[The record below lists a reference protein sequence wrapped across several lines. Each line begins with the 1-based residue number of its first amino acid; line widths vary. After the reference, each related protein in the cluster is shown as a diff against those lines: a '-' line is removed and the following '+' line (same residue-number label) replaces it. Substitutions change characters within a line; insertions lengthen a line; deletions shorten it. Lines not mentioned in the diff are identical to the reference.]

1 MKDMARPRNT
11 IANMVWFKTKTL
23 LEIMSKMSDSEL
35 GAWLRKAAN
44 DCVNGCTAPDVD
56 PFVKQSYEA
65 SLAKMLARQNI
76 DAQKYLRR
84 LARNGKIITAIY
96 NDQDATDVSMP
107 ETISTNEASNPPTRE
122 SETRGPQT
130 DDFNGDATTGDGV
143 EVFYSRESGALSPTT
158 ISNISQDAPNDNAGD
173 ERRSG
178 SNSAATVNLVHPAP
192 IAESARCA
200 TSEAVKALADASTRE
215 GEDGRNHRGN
225 TGLLESSTS
234 AKTLSE
240 ARESR
245 RTGGTPKRVEM
256 PTARSHAETLPVR
269 SPADAPAGSTVDVEA
284 TPAKRPYGSCGHV
297 MLTNEEGAHLREIY
311 GKHLEVA
318 IDILDGYIENDGKA
332 AKKYKNHAAVLR
344 KGNWVWNKVQEMIL
358 NEKRIENAS
367 KQGDRR
373 SFRQQEREHQTE
385 LMHKSLFAPS
395 IGMDNRE
402 ISNG

>member
-1 MKDMARPRNT
+1 MARPRK
-11 IANMVWFKTKTL
+11 ISPDIMVLKMAEVISKILTMNDT
-23 LEIMSKMSDSEL
+23 EI
-35 GAWLRKAAN
+35 GAWFRKAAV
-44 DCVNGCTAPDVD
+44 DVMNGCKD
-56 PFVKQSYEA
+56 PNCDPLIRQQFEHALQELQKRQEHNATMYRNR
-65 SLAKMLARQNI
+65 LARQ
-76 DAQKYLRR
+76 
-84 LARNGKIITAIY
+84 GKSLKI
-96 NDQDATDVSMP
+96 NDQETATGNYHKP
-107 ETISTNEASNPPTRE
+107 ATISTNEASNPPTRE

-130 DDFNGDATTGDGV
+130 DNFNGDATTGDGV
-143 EVFYSRESGALSPTT
+143 EVYHSRERGALAPTT
-158 ISNISQDAPNDNAGD
+158 ISNISQDAPNGNAGD
-173 ERRSG
+173 ESRSG
-178 SNSAATVNLVHPAP
+178 SNSVATVNLVHPAP

-215 GEDGRNHRGN
+215 GEDERDYRGN
-225 TGLLESSTS
+225 TGVLESSSS
-234 AKTLSE
+234 AKTLAE
-240 ARESR
+240 AREGQARESR

-256 PTARSHAETLPVR
+256 PTASHAETLPVR
-269 SPADAPAGSTVDVEA
+269 SPAEL
-284 TPAKRPYGSCGHV
+284 KKPYGTCGHV
-297 MLTNEEGAHLREIY
+297 MLTDTEGNHLREVY
-311 GKHLEVA
+311 GPHLAIA

-402 ISNG
+402 ITNG

>member
-1 MKDMARPRNT
+1 MARKRNQIT
-11 IANMVWFKTKTL
+11 TFVIGNMEKIVSHIL
-23 LEIMSKMSDSEL
+23 GMSDSEL
-35 GAWLRKAAN
+35 AAWTRKAVT
-44 DCVNGCTAPDVD
+44 DLCNGCKD
-56 PFVKQSYEA
+56 PNTDCLVREIYEKSKNIMEA
-65 SLAKMLARQNI
+65 RQTYNSRYYQRNLARQ
-76 DAQKYLRR
+76 
-84 LARNGKIITAIY
+84 GKSLKI
-96 NDQDATDVSMP
+96 NNQDTTDVSTP
-107 ETISTNEASNPPTRE
+107 GPISTNEASNPPTRE

-130 DDFNGDATTGDGV
+130 DNFNGDATTGDGV
-143 EVFYSRESGALSPTT
+143 EAFQSRESGALVPTT
-158 ISNISQDAPNDNAGD
+158 ISNISQDAPNGNAG
-173 ERRSG
+173 EAIPSG
-178 SNSAATVNLVHPAP
+178 RNAVLTGLLEHPAP

-200 TSEAVKALADASTRE
+200 TSEAVKALADASTRK
-215 GEDGRNHRGN
+215 GEDGRDHRGN

-234 AKTLSE
+234 AKNFTLDS
-240 ARESR
+240 RTDKDRQPNR

-256 PTARSHAETLPVR
+256 PTASHAETLPVR
-269 SPADAPAGSTVDVEA
+269 SPAEL
-284 TPAKRPYGSCGHV
+284 KKPYGTCGHV
-297 MLTNEEGAHLREIY
+297 MLTDTEGRHLREVY
-311 GKHLEVA
+311 GPHLAIA

-402 ISNG
+402 ITNG

>member
-11 IANMVWFKTKTL
+11 VVRNVEFDMNVL
-23 LEIMSKMSDSEL
+23 LETISKKTDTEL
-35 GAWLRKAAN
+35 ATWFRKAVH
-44 DCVNGCTAPDVD
+44 DCTNGCTAQDVD
-56 PFVKQSYEA
+56 PFIKESYKA
-65 SLAKMLARQNI
+65 SFAKMIARQNI
-76 DAQKYLRR
+76 DAQKYKNK
-84 LARNGKIITAIY
+84 LAREGKKI
-96 NDQDATDVSMP
+96 NDQETATGNYQTP
-107 ETISTNEASNPPTRE
+107 GTISTNEASNQPTRE

-130 DDFNGDATTGDGV
+130 DNFNGDATTGDGV
-143 EVFYSRESGALSPTT
+143 EVCHSRESGSFAPAT
-158 ISNISQDAPNDNAGD
+158 ISNISQDAPNGNAGD

-178 SNSAATVNLVHPAP
+178 SNSVATVNLVHPAP

-215 GEDGRNHRGN
+215 GEDEHDHRGN
-225 TGLLESSTS
+225 TGILESSSS
-234 AKTLSE
+234 AKTLTEARQSQ

-256 PTARSHAETLPVR
+256 PTATSHAETLPVR
-269 SPADAPAGSTVDVEA
+269 SPAEL
-284 TPAKRPYGSCGHV
+284 KKPYGTCGHV
-297 MLTNEEGAHLREIY
+297 MLTDTEGRHLREVY
-311 GKHLEVA
+311 GPHLAIA

-402 ISNG
+402 ITNG

>member
-1 MKDMARPRNT
+1 MARPRN
-11 IANMVWFKTKTL
+11 IIPRIVGFDMVELASKIL
-23 LEIMSKMSDSEL
+23 KMSDTEL
-35 GAWLRKAAN
+35 VAWFRKAVS
-44 DCVNGCTAPDVD
+44 DCVDGCNDQDCD
-56 PFVKQSYEA
+56 PFIRIQFERSLNQMHVKQELDAQTYRNR
-65 SLAKMLARQNI
+65 LARQ
-76 DAQKYLRR
+76 
-84 LARNGKIITAIY
+84 GKKI
-96 NDQDATDVSMP
+96 NDQESATGNYHKP
-107 ETISTNEASNPPTRE
+107 ATISTNEASNPPTRE

-130 DDFNGDATTGDGV
+130 DNFNGDATTGDGV
-143 EVFYSRESGALSPTT
+143 EVCLSRENGSFAPTT
-158 ISNISQDAPNDNAGD
+158 ISNISQDAPNGNAGD

-178 SNSAATVNLVHPAP
+178 SNSVATVNLVHPAP

-215 GEDGRNHRGN
+215 GEDGRDHRGN

-240 ARESR
+240 ARQSQARESR
-245 RTGGTPKRVEM
+245 RTGGDSLRRVEKQ
-256 PTARSHAETLPVR
+256 TASHAETLTVR
-269 SPADAPAGSTVDVEA
+269 SPAEL
-284 TPAKRPYGSCGHV
+284 KKPYGTCGHV
-297 MLTNEEGAHLREIY
+297 MLTDTEGRHLREVY
-311 GKHLEVA
+311 GPHLAIA

>member
-1 MKDMARPRNT
+1 MARPRNT
-11 IANMVWFKTKTL
+11 IANMVEFKTKTL
-23 LEIMSKMSDSEL
+23 LEIMSNMSDSEL

-76 DAQKYLRR
+76 DAQKYQRN
-84 LARNGKIITAIY
+84 LARQGKSLKI
-96 NDQDATDVSMP
+96 NDQDATDVSTP
-107 ETISTNEASNPPTRE
+107 ETISANEAGNPPTRE

-130 DDFNGDATTGDGV
+130 DNFNGDATTGDRV
-143 EVFYSRESGALSPTT
+143 DAFTCRESGSLAHTT
-158 ISNISQDAPNDNAGD
+158 ISIFTQDAPNGNAGD
-173 ERRSG
+173 ES
-178 SNSAATVNLVHPAP
+178 LVRPAP

-215 GEDGRNHRGN
+215 GEDERDHRGN
-225 TGLLESSTS
+225 MGILESSSS
-234 AKTLSE
+234 AKTLTE

-256 PTARSHAETLPVR
+256 PTASHAETLPVR
-269 SPADAPAGSTVDVEA
+269 SPAEL
-284 TPAKRPYGSCGHV
+284 KKPYGTCGHV
-297 MLTNEEGAHLREIY
+297 MLTDTEGRHLREVY
-311 GKHLEVA
+311 GPHLAIA

-367 KQGDRR
+367 KGAKNWKAE
-373 SFRQQEREHQTE
+373 ERERTARVLRGESADGKCYLRDDE
-385 LMHKSLFAPS
+385 LTPEELEAKY
-395 IGMDNRE
+395 G
-402 ISNG
+402 

>member
-1 MKDMARPRNT
+1 MARPRKIT
-11 IANMVWFKTKTL
+11 PDIMVLKMAEVISKILTMNDT
-23 LEIMSKMSDSEL
+23 EI
-35 GAWLRKAAN
+35 GAWFRKAAV
-44 DCVNGCTAPDVD
+44 DVMNGCKD
-56 PFVKQSYEA
+56 PNCDPLIRQQFEHALQELQKRQEHNATMYRNR
-65 SLAKMLARQNI
+65 LARQ
-76 DAQKYLRR
+76 
-84 LARNGKIITAIY
+84 GKKI
-96 NDQDATDVSMP
+96 NDQENATGNYQTP
-107 ETISTNEASNPPTRE
+107 GTISTNEAGNPPTRE

-130 DDFNGDATTGDGV
+130 DNFNGDAATSDGAETV
-143 EVFYSRESGALSPTT
+143 LPLERGSLEFTT
-158 ISNISQDAPNDNAGD
+158 ISNISQDATNGNAVD

-178 SNSAATVNLVHPAP
+178 SNSVATVNLVHPAP

-215 GEDGRNHRGN
+215 GEDERDHRGN
-225 TGLLESSTS
+225 TGILESSSS
-234 AKTLSE
+234 AKNLTEAQQSQ

-256 PTARSHAETLPVR
+256 PTATSHAETLPVR
-269 SPADAPAGSTVDVEA
+269 SPAEL
-284 TPAKRPYGSCGHV
+284 KKPYGTCGHV
-297 MLTNEEGAHLREIY
+297 MLTDTEGRHLREVY
-311 GKHLEVA
+311 GPHLAIA

-402 ISNG
+402 ITNG